1 MMSTQFTSPSGS
13 IPTQDAHPQGNLIT
27 WMQDFFKGVRQT
39 WSKITWPTV
48 QKLIVQVG
56 ITIGVTTLVTL
67 VVWGLD
73 NLYRFLIQAF
83 VL

>member
-1 MMSTQFTSPSGS
+1 MSTEFTSPSG
-13 IPTQDAHPQGNLIT
+13 TLQNQNNLPQGNLIT
-27 WMQDFFKGVRQT
+27 WLRDFFKGVGQAWR
-39 WSKITWPTV
+39 KITWPTV
-48 QKLIVQVG
+48 PKLIVQVL

-73 NLYRFLIQAF
+73 NLYRFLIQTF